1 MRIILGLALIAISVF
16 GAEARLADAVE
27 KQDSAAVLAL
37 MAQKADVNLAQA
49 DGTTALMW
57 AVRQGDSELVD
68 RLLRA
73 GAKVSAVNRYDITAL
88 YLACVN
94 ADPAMIE
101 RLLKAGAD
109 ANASG
114 PEGETALMT
123 VAHTG
128 NVEAAKVLLG
138 HGAKVDARESWRGQ
152 TALMWAAGQSHP
164 AMVRELVAHGADV
177 NARSAQQEWKRQVT
191 AEPREKW
198 MPQGA
203 LTPLLFAA
211 RQGCLECAQVL
222 VEKGA
227 DLNAADLEGV
237 SPLLLALINGHY
249 DVAGFLIGKGANVN
263 LADKTGRTAL
273 YAAVDFHTMPA
284 SNRPAPKEIDNAL
297 SSMDIIKMLGEH
309 GANVNAQLERQ
320 QPYRTKLDR
329 GDDTMFGA
337 GTTPLLRAAKAGDTE
352 VVRLL
357 LAKGADA
364 KLTTRTGINPLMAAA
379 GVGTR
384 EEDTTGRRKTEADA
398 VETIT
403 LLLEAG
409 VDVNAVDGAGRTA
422 MHGAALWGLDQ
433 VVKFLAERG
442 ARLDLKDKRGF
453 TPLDAAEGKAGG
465 LGFDA
470 ATGDPHPTTATLLRQ
485 LASR

>member
-1 MRIILGLALIAISVF
+1 MRIILGLALSAISVF
-16 GAEARLADAVE
+16 GGEARLADAVE

-37 MAQKADVNLAQA
+37 VTQKADVNVAQA

-57 AVRQGDSELVD
+57 AVRQDDAELVD

-88 YLACVN
+88 SLACVN

-109 ANASG
+109 ANAAG

-128 NVEAAKVLLG
+128 NVEAAKVLLA

-164 AMVRELVAHGADV
+164 AMVRELLAHGADV
-177 NARSAQQEWKRQVT
+177 NARSAQQEWARQVT
-191 AEPREKW
+191 SEPREKW

-211 RQGCLECAQVL
+211 RQGCVECAQIL

-263 LADKTGRTAL
+263 AADKTGRTAL

-297 SSMDIIKMLGEH
+297 SSMDIVKMLIEH

-357 LAKGADA
+357 LAKGADP

-409 VDVNAVDGAGRTA
+409 VDVNAVDGAGRSA
-422 MHGAALWGLDQ
+422 MHGAAMWGLDP

-442 ARLDLKDKRGF
+442 AKLDVKDKRGF